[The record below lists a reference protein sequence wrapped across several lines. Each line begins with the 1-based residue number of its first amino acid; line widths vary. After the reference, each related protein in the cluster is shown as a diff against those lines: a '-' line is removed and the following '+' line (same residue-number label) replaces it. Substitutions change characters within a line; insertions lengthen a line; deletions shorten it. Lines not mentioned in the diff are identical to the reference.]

1 VSPDA
6 QSPARLPG
14 SPVAGPATRVSGIR
28 SPAGSLATGHLALAA
43 AQVAFGLFPI
53 FGRIVYQPGGLSPF
67 GVLSW
72 RLAGGALAIG
82 SLAALAYGRRAIPA
96 RADLLR
102 AFVGAL
108 LGVGI
113 NQGLFLVGLAR
124 STPMNAGLVMAMIP
138 VFTFVLA
145 AAVGQERFSPSR
157 AAGLAIALAGMMPLL
172 FGGGIGRLG
181 AHGLGNLLMA
191 ANALSYSGY
200 LVVTKPLTE
209 RYPPLV
215 VIAWAYVFSLVCLPF
230 AAAGQKLLPDPG
242 FAAAWWSLAY
252 IVVFP
257 TVVAYL
263 LTMFALTR
271 LRASTTAFYVFFQ
284 PLVTG
289 IASWMVFGEEPS
301 GYMLVAA
308 AALLCGVW
316 LVARHAAIAP
326 PAE

>member
-1 VSPDA
+1 
-6 QSPARLPG
+6 L
-14 SPVAGPATRVSGIR
+14 
-28 SPAGSLATGHLALAA
+28 
-43 AQVAFGLFPI
+43 
-53 FGRIVYQPGGLSPF
+53 

-72 RLAGGALAIG
+72 RLVGGAVAIG
-82 SLAALAYGRRAIPA
+82 GLAVLAYGRGVIPA
-96 RADLLR
+96 RGDLTR

-113 NQGLFLVGLAR
+113 NQGLFLIGLSR

-138 VFTFVLA
+138 VFTFALA

-157 AAGLAIALAGMMPLL
+157 AVGFGIALAGMLPLL
-172 FGGGIGRLG
+172 FGGGIGHLG
-181 AHGLGNLLMA
+181 AYGLGNLFMV

-200 LVVTKPLTE
+200 LVVTKPLTR
-209 RYPPLV
+209 RYPSLV
-215 VIAWAYVFSLVCLPF
+215 VIAWAYVFSLVCLPV
-230 AAAGQKLLPDPG
+230 AAVGQKVLPDPG
-242 FAAAWWSLAY
+242 FTAAWWSLGY

-257 TVVAYL
+257 TVLGYL

-289 IASWMVFGEEPS
+289 VGSWLAFGERPS
-301 GYMLVAA
+301 HYMLVAA
-308 AALLCGVW
+308 TALFVGVW
-316 LVARHAAIAP
+316 LVARRATIAP

>member
-1 VSPDA
+1 VTLAS
-6 QSPARLPG
+6 AR
-14 SPVAGPATRVSGIR
+14 R
-28 SPAGSLATGHLALAA
+28 SPEGSLAAGHIALAA
-43 AQVAFGLFPI
+43 AQIAFGLFPI
-53 FGRIVYQPGGLSPF
+53 FGQIVFQPGGLTPF
-67 GVLSW
+67 GVLTW
-72 RLAGGALAIG
+72 RLVGGSLAIG
-82 SLAALAYGRRAIPA
+82 GLAALTYGRRAIPA
-96 RADLLR
+96 RGDVVR

-113 NQGLFLVGLAR
+113 NQGLFLVGLSR

-157 AAGLAIALAGMMPLL
+157 AVGLAIALTGMLPLL
-172 FGGGIGRLG
+172 FAGGIGRLG
-181 AHGLGNLLMA
+181 AYGLGNLFMV

-215 VIAWAYVFSLVCLPF
+215 VIAWAYVFSLICLPF
-230 AAAGQKLLPDPG
+230 AAVGQKLLPDPG
-242 FAAAWWSLAY
+242 FTAAWWSLAY
-252 IVVFP
+252 IVAFP
-257 TVVAYL
+257 TVIAYL
-263 LTMFALTR
+263 LIMFALTR

-289 IASWMVFGEEPS
+289 IASWVVFGEQPS
-301 GYMLVAA
+301 RYMLVAA
-308 AALLCGVW
+308 TALLLGVW
-316 LVARHAAIAP
+316 LVARRAAIAP